1 MHEWHGVGRMLR
13 LGWPRGRSR
22 RSRRSRRSSGQG
34 FIEYAVILL
43 LVVVVMVILLIF
55 IGPQIASMFQGIENN
70 L

>member
-1 MHEWHGVGRMLR
+1 MLR